1 MDDNTRYKIADILVE
16 GDIMEVGELA
26 NWGDQGG
33 KLRSLVVQV
42 DGVFAP
48 ALVPMTV
55 FGDDAVYL
63 DPDRDVGRHARCTGR
78 LTSRRYTDHNGKP
91 RWAMSLTARGLVVS
105 DAGVSSGD
113 DPTGAKALASSMAN
127 DPDDIPF

>member
-1 MDDNTRYKIADILVE
+1 MDDNTRYKIADIPVE
-16 GDIMEVGELA
+16 GEIVELGELA

-42 DGVFAP
+42 EGVFAP

-63 DPDRDVGRHARCTGR
+63 DPTRDVGRRARCTGR
-78 LTSRRYTDHNGKP
+78 LTSRRYTDHSGKQ

-105 DAGVSSGD
+105 DAAASAGG
-113 DPTGAKALASSMAN
+113 DPTGAKTMVNELASDS
-127 DPDDIPF
+127 DDLPF